1 MTSAARAQ
9 GPKDPSSINSHVNGP
24 ACPGTSLARS
34 LETEETDWRG
44 RLKSDRSPLNS
55 SGTILDEAEPV
66 RKAT

>member
-1 MTSAARAQ
+1 MARRVLE
-9 GPKDPSSINSHVNGP
+9 PPSLP
-24 ACPGTSLARS
+24 RS
-34 LETEETDWRG
+34 LWETEETDWRG